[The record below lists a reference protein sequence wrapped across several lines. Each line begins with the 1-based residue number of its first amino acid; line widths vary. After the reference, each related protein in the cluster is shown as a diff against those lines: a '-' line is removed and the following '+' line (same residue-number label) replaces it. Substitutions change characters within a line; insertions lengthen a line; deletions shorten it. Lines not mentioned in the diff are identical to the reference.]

1 MALANCKQCGSLFN
15 KITRDICEECIKEEE
30 ELLRATQNFLRDNRN
45 SQIWQILEAI
55 EDLEAGLLDKWVEE
69 KRINLIK
76 PEDEAGKK
84 QCMYCGREVTG
95 AGNVCKT
102 CEVKKKLSSS
112 KPAALLEEKDDDAPK
127 AKRSGMHFKRD

>member
-15 KITRDICEECIKEEE
+15 KITRDICEKCLKEEE
-30 ELLRATQNFLRDNRN
+30 ALLRETQDYLRDNR
-45 SQIWQILEAI
+45 SAQIWQILEAI
-55 EDLEAGLLDKWVEE
+55 EDLEAGLLDKWVGE
-69 KRINLIK
+69 KRINLVK

-95 AGNVCKT
+95 AGNICKT

-112 KPAALLEEKDDDAPK
+112 KPTLKKEDEGPK
-127 AKRSGMHFKRD
+127 AKRTGMHFKR